1 MPSEAYFSA
10 KRATAAPACAPE
22 MPLPGVTRNDDEPE
36 LLDPE
41 GLGVNRLFSSRRRL
55 DTDADPDE
63 NAARFSG

>member
-1 MPSEAYFSA
+1 
-10 KRATAAPACAPE
+10 